1 MFENKILQVANP
13 FETLKFEQENYD
25 FKLDFRI
32 LDFNT
37 FCIKRN
43 PERSKSY
50 TQNELEVF
58 YSNDF
63 FVKNYDEFYQK
74 FKIEIFTKAE
84 ENPFKFSL
92 KTNANLTLLKACLD
106 YEKFDP
112 TLDLKEN
119 LRQALYKILIK
130 NQFLLLRLDKKLETH
145 LDQCVSLLKENKAK
159 GFEFVVAQGVDKTEH
174 QKAQLIFYRNVG
186 ETASEDRGYDERSYT
201 QPVEKDELLFEFIHK
216 KIGKEG
222 RNLKGELL
230 TLEPLEKVANSI
242 ILKDESI
249 YATNLPDKTQYFSA
263 KYGFLTKDIEG
274 FSVSNS
280 LKVSRVDLKNTG
292 SIKTDLDKE
301 INVEVSN
308 KNFNDDAVKSGIVSI
323 KAANVNIEGH
333 VGATELKATKIQISG
348 ATHAKSKIYAQ
359 SAFIA
364 NHKGFFEGD
373 VVFIKNLERGKIKAK
388 NVYVK
393 HCIASKIEADNIFIE
408 DLFTDSKLYPKKNLI
423 ILKNM
428 KSNNRIKVSPETLI
442 NNEYKDEM
450 EELRALLHKLDTKLT
465 NLIKQKQNL
474 YLYLVQ
480 NQTKIIK
487 IKKSKDPQEIEI
499 KLMAIYDDILKKYER
514 STLEYQQLVKLKHE
528 IKRKLKSLSNTVF
541 EAKIYIQSQP
551 KEVDNILEFVSNSKS
566 FYLELNQ
573 TGLYNF
579 CEDKIKRQ
587 IEYDEN
593 EIEMLKAPFLEF
605 LEEENS

>member
-50 TQNELEVF
+50 TQNELEAF

-130 NQFLLLRLDKKLETH
+130 NQFLLLRLDKELETH

-159 GFEFVVAQGVDKTEH
+159 GFEFVVAQGVDKIEH

-230 TLEPLEKVANSI
+230 TLEPLEEVANSI

-274 FSVSNS
+274 FSVNNS
-280 LKVSRVDLKNTG
+280 LKISRVDLKNTG
-292 SIKTDLDKE
+292 SIKTDLDQE
-301 INVEVSN
+301 VNVEVSN
-308 KNFNDDAVKSGIVSI
+308 KNFNDDAIKSGIVNI
-323 KAANVNIEGH
+323 KVANVNIEGH

-373 VVFIKNLERGKIKAK
+373 VVFIKNLERGEIKAK

-393 HCIASKIEADNIFIE
+393 HCIASRIEADNIFIE

-423 ILKNM
+423 ILKNI
-428 KSNNRIKVSPETLI
+428 KANNLIKISPETFI
-442 NNEYKDEM
+442 DNEYKDEM
-450 EELRALLHKLDTKLT
+450 KELRALLHKLDTKLT

-487 IKKSKDPQEIEI
+487 IKKSKDPREIEI
-499 KLMAIYDDILKKYER
+499 KLMAIYDEILEKYER
-514 STLEYQQLVKLKHE
+514 SVLEYQRLIKLKHE
-528 IKRKLKSLSNTVF
+528 IKRKLKSLSNMVF

-551 KEVDNILEFVSNSKS
+551 KEADNILEFVSNSKS